1 MKPEDRKQI
10 VIGGIYAVTLI
21 ASAAALMY
29 IALVGGNPY
38 HAGVVEAYDAAGV
51 ARSSFHRGE
60 WVYVRRHVCL
70 DRDIYAEQSPSLY
83 DLERKAY
90 VPLRGTATLAKAGCA
105 VRSSAFE
112 IPPTLPA
119 GDYEYRNVSR
129 FQNNLVG
136 RDESNVYPPI
146 RITVTE

>member
-10 VIGGIYAVTLI
+10 AIGGMYAVTLI

-38 HAGVVEAYDAAGV
+38 HAGPAASFDKDGV
-51 ARSSFHRGE
+51 RRTTFHRGE
-60 WVYVRRHVCL
+60 WMYVRRNVCL

-90 VPLRGTATLAKAGCA
+90 VALRGTATLAKAGCA

-112 IPPTLPA
+112 IPPTLPV

>member
-1 MKPEDRKQI
+1 M
-10 VIGGIYAVTLI
+10 TLI
-21 ASAAALMY
+21 VSAATFLY

-38 HAGVVEAYDAAGV
+38 HAGPAAAFDEGGTPR
-51 ARSSFHRGE
+51 ASFHRGE
-60 WVYVRRHVCL
+60 WMYVRRNVCL

-83 DLERKAY
+83 DVNRKAY
-90 VPLRGTATLAKAGCA
+90 IALRGTATLAKAGCA

-112 IPPTLPA
+112 IPATLPP

>member
-1 MKPEDRKQI
+1 MTPDHRKQI
-10 VIGGIYAVTLI
+10 LIGGAYAVTLI
-21 ASAAALMY
+21 ASAATLMY

-38 HAGVVEAYDAAGV
+38 HAGAAAAFDQNGN
-51 ARSSFHRGE
+51 ARTTFHRGE
-60 WVYVRRHVCL
+60 WMYVRRNVCL

-83 DLERKAY
+83 DLSRHATIA
-90 VPLRGTATLAKAGCA
+90 LRGAATLAKAGCS

-112 IPPTLPA
+112 IPSTLPV

>member
-1 MKPEDRKQI
+1 MNPDHRKQI
-10 VIGGIYAVTLI
+10 VIGGVYSVTLI
-21 ASAAALMY
+21 ASAATLMF

-38 HAGVVEAYDAAGV
+38 HAGPAAAFDAQDTP
-51 ARSSFHRGE
+51 RSSFHRGE
-60 WVYVRRHVCL
+60 WMYVRRNVCL
-70 DRDIYAEQSPSLY
+70 ERDIYAEMSPALY
-83 DLERKAY
+83 DLKRKAY
-90 VPLRGTATLAKAGCA
+90 IALRGTATLARAGCA

-112 IPPTLPA
+112 IPTTLPP